1 MAHLLQVMGVWDVL
15 VVVSRWY
22 GGVKLGPDRFAPL
35 CLFRPLPCVVGGGN
49 TATRADFMRRFRLI
63 NAAAREALVMG
74 GFVKG
79 EDGEKKVQQ
88 KKGQKGKSIKPA

>member
-1 MAHLLQVMGVWDVL
+1 M
-15 VVVSRWY
+15 
-22 GGVKLGPDRFAPL
+22 K
-35 CLFRPLPCVVGGGN
+35 
-49 TATRADFMRRFRLI
+49 RFRLI
-63 NAAAREALVMG
+63 NAAAREVLVMG